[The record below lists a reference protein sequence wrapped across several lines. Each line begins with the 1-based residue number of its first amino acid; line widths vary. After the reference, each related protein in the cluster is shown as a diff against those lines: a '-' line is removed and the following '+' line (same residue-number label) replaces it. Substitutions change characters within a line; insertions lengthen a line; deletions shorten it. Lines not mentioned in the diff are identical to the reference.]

1 MLPVLFRVG
10 PLEVHSYGV
19 MIATATL
26 LAGYVLRIELERRT
40 GRGDSAVAITVAA
53 LVGGFVGA
61 RLYFLG
67 EHLGHVSVFGSVSG
81 AGFTWYGGV
90 IGGAGAVLFIARRR
104 LVPALDLLGAAAP
117 ALALGYGVGRIA
129 CQLAGDGTYG
139 TRTDLPWAMTY
150 PHGVVP
156 TNQLVHPTPVYE
168 TLASLVIFALLWRL
182 RRRIAALRLFGLY
195 LVLAG
200 IERFLVEFVRRNEHV
215 LGGLSQPQLFAAG
228 LAVLG
233 AFMLVT
239 APSGAVPARV
249 ASRSTIGWSLTRP
262 LPEDRRNR

>member
-1 MLPVLFRVG
+1 MLPVLFRLG

-19 MIATATL
+19 MIAIASL

-40 GRGDSAVAITVAA
+40 GRGDAAVAITVAA

-67 EHLGHVSVFGSVSG
+67 EHLGHVSVFGPVSG

-90 IGGAGAVLFIARRR
+90 IGGAGAVLLVARRR

-139 TRTDLPWAMTY
+139 TPTDLPWAMSY

-182 RRRIAALRLFGLY
+182 RRRISALRLFGLY

-200 IERFLVEFVRRNEHV
+200 VERFLVEFIRRNEHV
-215 LGGLSQPQLFAAG
+215 LGGLSQPQLFAAA
-228 LAVLG
+228 LACVG
-233 AFMLVT
+233 AFLLVT
-239 APSGAVPARV
+239 APGGTLPDLVPSRAVLGP
-249 ASRSTIGWSLTRP
+249 SLTRP
-262 LPEDRRNR
+262 LRKDRRNR